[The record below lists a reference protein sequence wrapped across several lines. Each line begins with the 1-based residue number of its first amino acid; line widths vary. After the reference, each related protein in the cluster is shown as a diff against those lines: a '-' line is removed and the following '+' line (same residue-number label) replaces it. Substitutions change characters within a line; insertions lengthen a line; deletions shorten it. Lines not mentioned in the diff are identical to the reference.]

1 MSEVV
6 VAVERMVVRGG
17 DEDVGVD
24 DVVVNVGD
32 EDGEEKIRVIRR
44 DEEMAGVGDRPW
56 GARWRCLYWWWPLVE
71 SKGE

>member
-32 EDGEEKIRVIRR
+32 EGGEEEIRVIRR
-44 DEEMAGVGDRPW
+44 YGLMAGVGDQP
-56 GARWRCLYWWWPLVE
+56 
-71 SKGE
+71 